1 MRTALLA
8 CWMLVLLGPMNTAH
22 AADPAN
28 PLITDHG
35 LFRPLVIVSPQR
47 DNDAYQRMQT
57 QFKTSRAKF
66 QARDMVLYRVE
77 NGQGYR
83 NDEPMTRFETQALL
97 KALALGDDAPLTT
110 VLIGKDGGKKMQLE
124 GFVAPEK
131 VYHIIDQ
138 MPMRAAE
145 RD

>member
-1 MRTALLA
+1 MRTMLFALL
-8 CWMLVLLGPMNTAH
+8 LVVLPLLGAAQ

-35 LFRPLVIVSPQR
+35 MFRPLVIVSPQR
-47 DNDAYQRMQT
+47 DNDDYQHMRT
-57 QFKTSRAKF
+57 QLRSSRAKF

-77 NGQGYR
+77 KGQGYR
-83 NDEPMTRFETQALL
+83 NDEPMTRFETRALL
-97 KALALGDDAPLTT
+97 KALSLDGDVPLTT
-110 VLIGKDGGKKMQLE
+110 ALIGKDGGKKMQLE
-124 GFVAPEK
+124 GFVAPET

>member
-8 CWMLVLLGPMNTAH
+8 CWMLVLLGPVNTAH

-47 DNDAYQRMQT
+47 DDDDYQRMRT
-57 QFKTSRAKF
+57 QLRASHAKF
-66 QARDMVLYRVE
+66 EARDMVLYRVE

-97 KALALGDDAPLTT
+97 KALTLDDDASLTT

-124 GFVAPEK
+124 GFVAPET